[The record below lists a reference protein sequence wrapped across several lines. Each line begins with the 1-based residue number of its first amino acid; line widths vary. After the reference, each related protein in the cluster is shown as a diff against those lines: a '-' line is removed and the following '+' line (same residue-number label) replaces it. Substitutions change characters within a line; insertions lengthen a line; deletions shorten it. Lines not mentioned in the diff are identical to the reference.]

1 MINELLN
8 YQQEDAKLRKIEVE
22 LSGSEARKKAVNAK
36 KYLDGVEE
44 AVNKLDV
51 KASSLMQ
58 EYENLLAEQG
68 KLKENA
74 EELGKAIDGAEDEN
88 GASFIIKKIE
98 EIASKIKRVSE
109 KVNAVSEEIQS
120 VLKEYMGVKAT
131 TKKAQEQYAQSGKE
145 YNELKESKREEREA
159 LEKSLKTLEAKVEPS
174 LMARYQEKRKN
185 KVFPIVYEAS
195 GDFCGACGTE
205 LPLTLKNK
213 LKAGEVIDC
222 ANCGRILYISKK

>member
-8 YQQEDAKLRKIEVE
+8 YQVEDAKLRKIEVE
-22 LSGSEARKKAVNAK
+22 LSNSEARKKAVNAK

-44 AVNKLDV
+44 MVNKLDA
-51 KASSLMQ
+51 KASNLMQ
-58 EYENLLAEQG
+58 EYENLINEQI
-68 KLKENA
+68 KLKETADEFNHA
-74 EELGKAIDGAEDEN
+74 LNELADEN
-88 GASFIIKKIE
+88 GASFIVKKIE
-98 EIASKIKRVSE
+98 EVLAKIKRTGE
-109 KVNAVSEEIQS
+109 KVDAIGEEIQS

-145 YNELKESKREEREA
+145 YNDLKDSKKDEREILEKNLKEI
-159 LEKSLKTLEAKVEPS
+159 EKKVEPS
-174 LMARYQEKRKN
+174 LMERYLEKRKN
-185 KVFPIVYEAS
+185 KIFPIVYEAS

-222 ANCGRILYISKK
+222 ANCGRILYKK